1 MLHVC
6 TLVYHEHCPCQIPW
20 CSGYHVSLT
29 HSRSPVRSRVESYCL
44 FYFSFTSPYVFF
56 FIFLF
61 VSRVGIFYFSYC
73 VYMFCLHRK
82 KYIPYDATTIL
93 QKFRKMPRRK
103 SKPLLKQP
111 STDLQ
116 ELSAS
121 SAQVEE
127 QHVAGGEW
135 VHNHFGTDYS
145 HFREELFE
153 ILQD

>member
-1 MLHVC
+1 M
-6 TLVYHEHCPCQIPW
+6 W
-20 CSGYHVSLT
+20 S
-29 HSRSPVRSRVESYCL
+29 
-44 FYFSFTSPYVFF
+44 FF
-56 FIFLF
+56 FLFPLLTFLF
-61 VSRVGIFYFSYC
+61 VSCVGIFLLCIHVF
-73 VYMFCLHRK
+73 FCLHRK

-135 VHNHFGTDYS
+135 VHDHFGTDYS